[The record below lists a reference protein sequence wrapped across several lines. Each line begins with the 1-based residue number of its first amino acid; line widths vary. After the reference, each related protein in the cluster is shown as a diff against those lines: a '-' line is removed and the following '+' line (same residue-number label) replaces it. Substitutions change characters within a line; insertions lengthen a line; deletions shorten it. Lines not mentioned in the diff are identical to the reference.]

1 MLGAGSV
8 VVSDSLWNL
17 WQIDAIYRLPS
28 AVIVLPENDEACVTP
43 VGGAD
48 PVTVGLCAEDL
59 GEGAILH
66 NRLQQASEV
75 GDLEMVGAEA
85 AAILVVRGLGSPPVV
100 RAALR
105 AGAMIIHDGHPW
117 IASLC
122 GFDGLFVPIQAHL
135 PRDRQSAV

>member
-1 MLGAGSV
+1 MLVAASV
-8 VVSDSLWNL
+8 FVSDSLL
-17 WQIDAIYRLPS
+17 TLSQLDAIYRLPS
-28 AVIVLPENDEACVTP
+28 AVIVLPENDEADVTH

-75 GDLEMVGAEA
+75 GEWALVGADA

-105 AGAMIIHDGHPW
+105 AGAMLIHQRHPW
-117 IASLC
+117 IA
-122 GFDGLFVPIQAHL
+122 
-135 PRDRQSAV
+135 DRKSVVTGTRVALRVDLR